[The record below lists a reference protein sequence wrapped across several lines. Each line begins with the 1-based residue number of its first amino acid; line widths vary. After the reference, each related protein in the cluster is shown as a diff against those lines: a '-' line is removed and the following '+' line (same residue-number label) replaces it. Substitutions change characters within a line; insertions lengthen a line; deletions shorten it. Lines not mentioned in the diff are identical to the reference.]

1 MTAAATTPRRRFNA
15 ATFAKV
21 RDLHERGATAGE
33 RSAAGARMKALADS
47 AGLSLAEAI
56 ARTDPPKPA
65 TPVSIF
71 EELFNSPAFR
81 AAHAERQAR
90 RAAMRET
97 TLAALG
103 SEEAV
108 WAHDAREAAITA
120 ACRPLITPKAIIGGT
135 MDTLQGWDGG
145 RYDGMPEAVKAAVS
159 AVIPIAN
166 LREAWAEFEAW
177 ERLYTVREAFFEHYE
192 HPVALRARISHLE
205 HLLDTLPA
213 RSMHDLRTRLDWM
226 EYLNTREWNRGNP
239 EDGQLLVQLRDDI
252 ERMGARLKDA
262 EIRAAGRVTPE
273 T

>member
-1 MTAAATTPRRRFNA
+1 MTATAIRPRKRFNA

-21 RDLHERGATAGE
+21 RDRHERGATEGE
-33 RSAAGARMKALADS
+33 RSAAGARMTALAES
-47 AGLSLAEAI
+47 AGLTLAEAI
-56 ARTDPPKPA
+56 AKTDPPKPA

-71 EELFNSPAFR
+71 EQLFNSPAFR

-90 RAAMRET
+90 RAAVRET

-108 WAHDAREAAITA
+108 WAPHARETAVTA
-120 ACRPLITPKAIIGGT
+120 ACQPLIIQKAIIGGT

-145 RYDGMPEAVKAAVS
+145 RYDGMPEAVKTAVS
-159 AVIPIAN
+159 AAVPIAN

-177 ERLYTVREAFFEHYE
+177 EQLYSVREAFFEHYE
-192 HPVALRARISHLE
+192 HPVAVRARISHLE

-213 RSMHDLRTRLDWM
+213 RSMNDLRTRLDWM
-226 EYLNTREWNRGNP
+226 TYLNTREWNRGNP
-239 EDGQLLVQLRDDI
+239 EDGALLVQLRDDI

-262 EIRAAGRVTPE
+262 EARATGRAAT
-273 T
+273 